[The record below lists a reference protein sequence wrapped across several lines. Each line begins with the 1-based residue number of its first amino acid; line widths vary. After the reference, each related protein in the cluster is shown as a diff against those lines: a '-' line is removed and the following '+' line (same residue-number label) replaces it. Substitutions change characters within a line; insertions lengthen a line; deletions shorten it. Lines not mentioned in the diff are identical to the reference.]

1 VTRRRRRKRARLG
14 AAAAGLCG
22 LGLAASLVSLSLT
35 GPPPPVRVDALWV
48 NGHRLEVWS
57 CLAGIGL
64 AIAGTLLVFGLR
76 RCRLPAAGLWLV
88 AGVAAAGLFSDRIPL
103 IVRVLLEHSF

>member
-1 VTRRRRRKRARLG
+1 MTRRRRRKRAHIGKVAL
-14 AAAAGLCG
+14 GLCG
-22 LGLAASLVSLSLT
+22 LGLAAALVSLSLT

-88 AGVAAAGLFSDRIPL
+88 ASAAAVGLFSDRIPL